1 METYIRALKPGGVL
15 AVTVWNKEEPPKSVL
30 KLYAAI
36 GQAAQAISRTPIAG
50 SFFVAASYLST
61 TTVLYKKGGFTA
73 EELKKLTSYT
83 GEMSFDVIYA
93 PGFHFD
99 TAKAASVLNDYH
111 RTIFGDLPRDVGNPD
126 TAAPSKDEVARALG
140 SGSDPSTE
148 PLPSTSI
155 DRLAWWDLVANR
167 WRDFADHYVFDSHP
181 LTDDRP
187 YFAGYVKFG
196 DLIPALSQV
205 DQLQDDWG
213 YLAIW
218 VTLAV
223 AFAAAVLLVLSPV
236 LLRWRLAFSQQPGKI
251 GAVIYFACLGL
262 GYMMVEIALLARF
275 VLPLENATVSAAT
288 VIAGML
294 VFSGLG
300 SFAAAR
306 ISQSVHLVLPLIL
319 GAVAALLF
327 LYGIALDSPLRWIGA
342 QPYAARVTLSL
353 ALIAPPAFLM
363 GFPMPS
369 AMTLLAK
376 QGKSSLFV
384 WAWGINGCCSV
395 LGAAAAPILAVQMG
409 LSFVLGVSAY
419 GYLMAIPAFFLLFA
433 DKSAWPRR
441 FMSNPDRVFSKEV
454 EHR

>member
-1 METYIRALKPGGVL
+1 
-15 AVTVWNKEEPPKSVL
+15 VWNKEEPPKSVL

-36 GQAAQAISRTPIAG
+36 GQAAQAISGAPIAG

-61 TTVLYKKGGFTA
+61 TTVLYRKGGFTA
-73 EELKKLTSYT
+73 EQLKKLTSYT
-83 GEMSFDVIYA
+83 GDMSFDVIYA

-99 TAKAASVLNDYH
+99 TAKAASVLSDYH
-111 RTIFGDLPRDVGNPD
+111 RMIFGDSPRGVSNPGA
-126 TAAPSKDEVARALG
+126 AAPSTDEVARAQG
-140 SGSDPSTE
+140 SGSDPSIE
-148 PLPSTSI
+148 PLPSTLT
-155 DRLAWWDLVANR
+155 DRLAWRDLVANR
-167 WRDFADHYVFDSHP
+167 WWDFADHYVFDSRP

-187 YFAGYVKFG
+187 YFAGYVKFD

-236 LLRWRLAFSQQPGKI
+236 LLRWRLAFSRQPGKI
-251 GAVIYFACLGL
+251 SAVIYFACLGL

-300 SFAAAR
+300 SFAAER
-306 ISQSVHLVLPLIL
+306 IRQNVHLALPLIL

-327 LYGIALDSPLRWIGA
+327 LYGVALNSPLRWIGA
-342 QPYAARVTLSL
+342 QPYAARVTFSL

-369 AMTLLAK
+369 AMALLAK
-376 QGKSSLFV
+376 QGRSSLFV

-409 LSFVLGVSAY
+409 LSFVLGVSAC
-419 GYLMAIPAFFLLFA
+419 GYLIAIPAFFLLFTK
-433 DKSAWPRR
+433 KSAWSRR
-441 FMSNPDRVFSKEV
+441 FMPHADRVFLKEV
-454 EHR
+454 ERR